1 MKAQYYKLMIGNE
14 IQLIQNIGYCQPVI
28 DNKIKKI
35 IGFIKDYN
43 DYSIDVVA
51 FSPIEIEEDSRNVV
65 VFSEGLP
72 ELISQQFFSES
83 LKKSSEETKQFW
95 DKLEFDED

>member
-1 MKAQYYKLMIGNE
+1 MLGN
-14 IQLIQNIGYCQPVI
+14 QVQSIQNIGYCQPVI
-28 DNKIKKI
+28 DDKIKKI

-43 DYSIDVVA
+43 EYSIDVVT

-72 ELISQQFFSES
+72 ELITQQFFSES

>member
-14 IQLIQNIGYCQPVI
+14 VQLIQNIGYCQPVI
-28 DNKIKKI
+28 DTKIKKI

-51 FSPIEIEEDSRNVV
+51 FSPIEIEEESTNIVI
-65 VFSEGLP
+65 FSEGLP
-72 ELISQQFFSES
+72 GLIAQQFFIES

-95 DKLEFDED
+95 DKLEFEGD